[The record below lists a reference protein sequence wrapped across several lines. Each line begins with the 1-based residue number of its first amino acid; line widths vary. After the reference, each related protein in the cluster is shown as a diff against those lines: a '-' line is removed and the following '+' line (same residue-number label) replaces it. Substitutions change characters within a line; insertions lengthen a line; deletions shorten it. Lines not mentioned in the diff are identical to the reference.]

1 MESFTIFAETPCETL
16 QKLRSKGITQNS
28 DYIKSLEAACDQKM
42 QPKKAL
48 TSNKNIL
55 KIVGIST
62 AIIGLITTLILIN
75 KKK

>member
-1 MESFTIFAETPCETL
+1 MESFTIFAETPCKTL
-16 QKLRSKGITQNS
+16 QKLRAKGITQNS
-28 DYIKSLEAACDQKM
+28 DYIKKLEAACDQKM

-48 TSNKNIL
+48 TSSKNII

-75 KKK
+75 KKR

>member
-1 MESFTIFAETPCETL
+1 MEGFTIFAETPCETL

-42 QPKKAL
+42 QPAKAL
-48 TSNKNIL
+48 TSKSNII

-62 AIIGLITTLILIN
+62 AIIGLITALILIN